1 MATCDHENSCSQCE
15 STESCS
21 QDEKTRHE
29 EERLSAQLRKIDH
42 TIVVMSGKGGV
53 GKSTVATSLAVTLA
67 GRDHLVGLL
76 DADIHGPNIPKMLG
90 IEGAQFINRGDGI
103 RPVAASQNLQVA
115 SVAFLLESPDNAVI
129 WRGPL
134 KHAVIRQFL
143 GDVAWG
149 ELDYLVVDLPPG
161 TGDEALS
168 VAQTIKS
175 VSGAII
181 VTTPQDVA
189 LLDARKS
196 VDFARKLN
204 IPIVGIVENMSG
216 FICPHCGTRTDI
228 FKTGGGEAA
237 AQELGVPFLCR
248 IPLDAQMVGVCDDGH
263 PYVEK
268 HPDSEVT
275 RAFTRL
281 ADACE
286 NGAI

>member
-1 MATCDHENSCSQCE
+1 MATCDHEKSCSQCE
-15 STESCS
+15 SAESCN

-29 EERLSAQLRKIDH
+29 EERLCAQLQKIDH

-103 RPVAASQNLQVA
+103 RPVAVYPNLQVA
-115 SVAFLLESPDNAVI
+115 SVAFLLESPDSAVI

-143 GDVAWG
+143 GDVTWG
-149 ELDYLVVDLPPG
+149 ELDYLIVDLPPG

-168 VAQTIKS
+168 VAQTIQA
-175 VSGAII
+175 VGGAII

-196 VDFARKLN
+196 VDFARKLH
-204 IPIVGIVENMSG
+204 IPILGIVENMSG
-216 FICPHCGTRTDI
+216 FICSHCGKRTDI
-228 FKTGGGEAA
+228 FKSGGGEQAA
-237 AQELGVPFLCR
+237 NAMNEPFLGR
-248 IPLDAQMVGVCDDGH
+248 IPLVADVVAHCDSGR
-263 PYVEK
+263 PYVEQF
-268 HPDSEVT
+268 PQSEMAQ
-275 RAFTRL
+275 AFSQM

-286 NGAI
+286 TL

>member
-1 MATCDHENSCSQCE
+1 MTLCDNEKSCSQCE
-15 STESCS
+15 STESCN

-29 EERLSAQLRKIDH
+29 EERLRAQLQKIDH

-67 GRDHLVGLL
+67 GRDHLIGLL

-103 RPVAASQNLQVA
+103 RPVAVYPNLQVA
-115 SVAFLLESPDNAVI
+115 SVAFLLESPDSAVI

-143 GDVAWG
+143 GDVTWG

-168 VAQTIKS
+168 VAQTIQA

-189 LLDARKS
+189 LLDARKN
-196 VDFARKLN
+196 VDFARKLH
-204 IPIVGIVENMSG
+204 IPILGIVENMSG
-216 FICPHCGTRTDI
+216 FICPHCGKRTDI
-228 FKTGGGEAA
+228 FKSGGGEQAA
-237 AQELGVPFLCR
+237 NAMNEPFLGR
-248 IPLDAQMVGVCDDGH
+248 IPLVADVVTHCDNGR
-263 PYVEK
+263 PYVEQF
-268 HPDSEVT
+268 PQSEMAQ
-275 RAFTRL
+275 AFSQM

-286 NGAI
+286 TL